1 MNHTSAKVLVI
12 DPDPGNSLLLQ
23 KSIGTNDETIDIQFL
38 DSLKEGMLFLQKHQ
52 VDLVFISEEF
62 PEAEW
67 FVFQNNIHEID
78 AATSMVVI
86 LNPAKKNTASKDY
99 EKRGIDSIN
108 IQYVGP
114 ALVTIISHKVQV
126 VRRLTDELNNRT
138 KNAFQKEE
146 KIFLGEIS
154 HKIRNP
160 LNSIIGFS
168 AAMLKTNKNEE
179 EREFLGAIKT
189 SGEDILKVIDEKLNI
204 TGYSNYVPDSHPFT
218 QRPLTTVHFAEIMKL
233 KILLVED
240 DMFNIKLVEHLFSE
254 YGMKADIALNGKFAI
269 EKIALNKYDLVLM
282 DMEMPEMDGY
292 TATRYTRNELQNQVP
307 IIALTANALEGE
319 REKCMEA
326 GMNEY
331 MTKPINA
338 NRLFEII
345 YRTVKPKEERSV
357 EQAESFINLK
367 PLKESMSGKRK
378 AIKEMLD
385 FFIKQIPEQLSALKI
400 AIGKKEQPA
409 ITRLVQK
416 MKSTILLTGIKKADP
431 LLTELDNLVQ
441 SDSSKERIDTMHTE
455 LTSLMRQAVGE
466 MAIEKN
472 KL

>member
-146 KIFLGEIS
+146 KIFLGAS
-154 HKIRNP
+154 TR
-160 LNSIIGFS
+160 S
-168 AAMLKTNKNEE
+168 
-179 EREFLGAIKT
+179 
-189 SGEDILKVIDEKLNI
+189 
-204 TGYSNYVPDSHPFT
+204 
-218 QRPLTTVHFAEIMKL
+218 
-233 KILLVED
+233 
-240 DMFNIKLVEHLFSE
+240 
-254 YGMKADIALNGKFAI
+254 YG
-269 EKIALNKYDLVLM
+269 
-282 DMEMPEMDGY
+282 
-292 TATRYTRNELQNQVP
+292 
-307 IIALTANALEGE
+307 
-319 REKCMEA
+319 
-326 GMNEY
+326 
-331 MTKPINA
+331 
-338 NRLFEII
+338 
-345 YRTVKPKEERSV
+345 S
-357 EQAESFINLK
+357 
-367 PLKESMSGKRK
+367 
-378 AIKEMLD
+378 
-385 FFIKQIPEQLSALKI
+385 
-400 AIGKKEQPA
+400 
-409 ITRLVQK
+409 
-416 MKSTILLTGIKKADP
+416 
-431 LLTELDNLVQ
+431 
-441 SDSSKERIDTMHTE
+441 
-455 LTSLMRQAVGE
+455 
-466 MAIEKN
+466 
-472 KL
+472 